1 MIPLS
6 VIPSILA
13 ASRAAFSPLPIPTA
27 ATGTPGGI
35 CTTDSKESRFPG
47 ELLEA
52 QGMPMTGLRVWAAT
66 TPGSAAERPARAM
79 KISASEFLM
88 ISTTRSGVLWAE
100 ATKVS

>member
-1 MIPLS
+1 

-52 QGMPMTGLRVWAAT
+52 QGMPMTGLRVW
-66 TPGSAAERPARAM
+66 E
-79 KISASEFLM
+79 SEGVRMEPYWLPEYLESQTRV
-88 ISTTRSGVLWAE
+88 STIPWNPIE
-100 ATKVS
+100 KN